1 MTAHLVHN
9 SCFSCSLGN
18 LSASFDVYELHI
30 TVAQTVD
37 LEAFKQF
44 CYQAGI
50 KALVIDLGAEL
61 PVQPMTC
68 SRITASFS
76 DAMLEAAKLRDILTN
91 AGFVVT
97 RVKLEAAPWNSGVP
111 ESDIQAQKAPSGNYF
126 EHHTKLKLPKTAN
139 LRLLEMLCESNNA
152 HLSRNAFKVFTD
164 GSQER
169 LITQRHYG
177 LGFASASLRFNA
189 FLEVLK
195 SFDFKVEKTVSEYC
209 VFDSNLELDAGWGSP
224 HAA

>member
-1 MTAHLVHN
+1 MTAHLTQN
-9 SCFSCSLGN
+9 SCFSCSLN
-18 LSASFDVYELHI
+18 KLQASSDVFELHI

-37 LEAFKQF
+37 LTAFKSF
-44 CYQAGI
+44 CYKAGI

-68 SRITASFS
+68 SRITGSFS
-76 DAMLEAAKLRDILTN
+76 EAMLEAQRLRDVLTN
-91 AGFVVT
+91 AGFEVI
-97 RVKLEAAPWNSGVP
+97 RMKLEAAPWNAGVP
-111 ESDIQAQKAPSGNYF
+111 ESDAQAQKAPSGNYF

-164 GSQER
+164 GTSER

-177 LGFASASLRFNA
+177 LGFASASLRFTA
-189 FLEVLK
+189 FLAVLK
-195 SFDFKVEKTVSEYC
+195 SFDFKVQKTISEYC
-209 VFDSNLELDAGWGSP
+209 VFDSNLELDAAWGSP
-224 HAA
+224 HAI

>member
-1 MTAHLVHN
+1 MTAHLTQN
-9 SCFSCSLGN
+9 SCFACSLN
-18 LSASFDVYELHI
+18 KLQASSDIFELHI
-30 TVAQTVD
+30 TVNQNVD
-37 LEAFKQF
+37 LTAFKGF

-50 KALVIDLGAEL
+50 KALVIDLGANV

-68 SRITASFS
+68 SRIMGSFS
-76 DAMLEAAKLRDILTN
+76 QAMQEAQQLRDILTN
-91 AGFVVT
+91 AGFEVT
-97 RVKLEAAPWNSGVP
+97 RVKLEAAPWNTGVP
-111 ESDIQAQKAPSGNYF
+111 ESDVQAQKAPSGNYF
-126 EHHTKLKLPKTAN
+126 EHHTKLKLPKTTN

-152 HLSRNAFKVFTD
+152 HLSQNAFKVFAD
-164 GSQER
+164 GTTER

-177 LGFASASLRFNA
+177 LGLASASLRFTA

-209 VFDSNLELDAGWGSP
+209 VFDSNLELDAGWGNP